1 MYTSNEVMVN
11 IEPLAEIVISNV
23 DGVSHEVPGWFPG

>member
-1 MYTSNEVMVN
+1 MYTNDEVTVN
-11 IEPLAEIVISNV
+11 HEPLAEIVISNV